1 MAKQSAK
8 QLQVAATEAFYGEDM
23 VALEVAM
30 TELQQRFP
38 VTAARLRTH
47 FEDLI
52 HEREYLD
59 DVGEIQL

>member
-8 QLQVAATEAFYGEDM
+8 QLQAAALEAFYSEDM

-38 VTAARLRTH
+38 VTAARLRMH

-52 HEREYLD
+52 WERAALD
-59 DVGEIQL
+59 EVGEIQL

>member
-8 QLQVAATEAFYGEDM
+8 QLQAAALKAFYGEDM

-47 FEDLI
+47 LEDLI
-52 HEREYLD
+52 WERTALD
-59 DVGEIQL
+59 EVGEIQL